1 MTNGFPDPAH
11 FAAEDLRVGLSAR
24 FEREITE
31 ADVRDFARLSGDA
44 NPLHIDGEYAAG
56 SNFGGP
62 IVHGAFQAGLASALI
77 GMHLPG
83 RSVLLGS
90 VSARFP
96 APLYYPCRV
105 IVSGELTAWNLAA
118 RAGSVRVTVQEAKA
132 QTTTADIHL
141 NFTLHERRAA
151 SVAPAPAIAPRVHD
165 SEREVVL
172 VTGARGGLGSAVV
185 SELAS
190 QYTVVALARQPV
202 TADGAVL
209 QIAGDL
215 QDGSW
220 RDPLLQLLQGQRLHG
235 IVHTAWPG
243 QPHGGL
249 LQVDPCVI
257 QQQLSFAAL
266 TTTELARFLFQQAEL
281 DGEHRGGRLIV
292 LGSIVGTQK
301 PVLPLASYSLG
312 KATLEHTV
320 RLLAPELARRG
331 ITINAITPSFI
342 PTGMNKQATERQQ
355 MKEAAL
361 VPMGRLCEPADVTAL
376 VRYLLSPDASFVSGQ
391 VIGLTG
397 AQL

>member
-1 MTNGFPDPAH
+1 MTNGFPDPAV
-11 FAAEDLRVGLSAR
+11 FAAEDLRVGLAAR
-24 FEREITE
+24 FEREISE
-31 ADVRDFARLSGDA
+31 ADVRDFARMSGDA
-44 NPLHIDGEYAAG
+44 NPLHIDAEYAAG

-62 IVHGAFQAGLASALI
+62 IVHGAFQVGLASAFI

-83 RSVLLGS
+83 RNVLLGS

-105 IVSGELTAWNLAA
+105 TVSGEVASWNLAA
-118 RAGSVRVTVQEAKA
+118 RAGSIRVTVQEAKS
-132 QTTTADIHL
+132 QTTSADIHL
-141 NFTLHERRAA
+141 NFTLHEQRTAVVSAAPAA
-151 SVAPAPAIAPRVHD
+151 SPRAPE
-165 SEREVVL
+165 SERDIVV
-172 VTGARGGLGSAVV
+172 VTGARGGLGSTLV
-185 SELAS
+185 SELAA
-190 QYTVVALARQPV
+190 QYTVVAMARQPMNV
-202 TADGAVL
+202 EGDVL
-209 QIAGDL
+209 QIAADL

-220 RDPLLQLLQGQRLHG
+220 RDPLLQVLQGRRIHG

-243 QPHGGL
+243 QPHGSL

-266 TTTELARFLFQQAEL
+266 TTTELARFLFQQTGSE
-281 DGEHRGGRLIV
+281 GEHRGGRLIV

-331 ITINAITPSFI
+331 VTINAITPSFM
-342 PTGMNKQATERQQ
+342 PTGMNRQATERQQ

-361 VPMGRLCEPADVTAL
+361 VPMGRLCEPGDVTAL
-376 VRYLLSPDASFVSGQ
+376 VRYLLSPEAAFVSGQ
-391 VIGLTG
+391 IIGLTG